1 MRQILLFI
9 AVLTSNFLIAQKAPT
24 VPQER
29 LDFCD
34 SNLSDE
40 QTTQLRKE
48 LDNLEDY
55 FLTNGLLNDKSGTS
69 YRAVYRQIVQEN
81 DLIFE
86 IDTTLELLD
95 NLDFQVYTSCFYKVL
110 PPEQLTQLS
119 TRHLEATQRI
129 SRNYDGNV
137 TPSLVAQRILDNL
150 TDDDFEL
157 EYFRVSALLTFYRVS
172 SPTPTL
178 NLGLPDFGRPDNPNI
193 QTIHVILNPK
203 DQIVI
208 DAKIFTIESAKQTI
222 YDYLLTAPEA
232 RGIELTASRSA
243 SYQAY
248 INLTNMF
255 NTVYFELTSELGEI
269 PKNIIFNE
277 PN

>member
-9 AVLTSNFLIAQKAPT
+9 AVLISNFLVAQNAPT
-24 VPQER
+24 LPQER

-48 LDNLEDY
+48 LDKLEHY
-55 FLTNGLLNDKSGTS
+55 FLANGLLNDKSGTS
-69 YRAVYRQIVQEN
+69 YRAVYKQIAEEN
-81 DLIFE
+81 DLIFA
-86 IDTTLELLD
+86 IDTTFQLLD
-95 NLDFQVYTSCFYKVL
+95 NLDFQVYTGCFYKVL
-110 PPEQLTQLS
+110 TPEQLTQLS
-119 TRHLEATQRI
+119 SRHLEATQRI
-129 SRNYDGNV
+129 SGNYNGNV

-150 TDDDFEL
+150 TDEDFEL

-178 NLGLPDFGRPDNPNI
+178 NLGIPDIGQPENTNI
-193 QTIHVILNPK
+193 QTIHIILNANDK
-203 DQIVI
+203 IVI
-208 DAKIFTIESAKQTI
+208 DDKIFTIDNAKKRI
-222 YDYLLTAPEA
+222 YDFLSTSPKV
-232 RGIELTASRSA
+232 RGIELTASRNA
-243 SYQAY
+243 SYSAY
-248 INLTNMF
+248 INITEMF
-255 NTVYFELTSELGEI
+255 NTVYTELTSELGEI